1 MDNLWLDNHY
11 QRAKLE
17 KNMKKNKYSSKKI
30 LLPDGK

>member
-1 MDNLWLDNHY
+1 MRLGNYY

-17 KNMKKNKYSSKKI
+17 KNMKKNKYSSEKN